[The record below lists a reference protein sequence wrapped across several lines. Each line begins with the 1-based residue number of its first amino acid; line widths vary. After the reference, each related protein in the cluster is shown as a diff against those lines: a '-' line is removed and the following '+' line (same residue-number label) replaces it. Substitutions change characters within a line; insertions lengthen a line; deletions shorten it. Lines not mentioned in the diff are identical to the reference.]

1 MNTHLCLQQVPG
13 FGQYRHL
20 VTEACVLLELH
31 HWDETRNCEKVLQ
44 LEQLSKQTH
53 TTKFNDIAADFSSLL
68 KVENTF
74 KQKPAEVQSEPR
86 TEHRWTVW

>member
-1 MNTHLCLQQVPG
+1 MNKHLCSQQGHV
-13 FGQYRHL
+13 FGKYRHL
-20 VTEACVLLELH
+20 VTEARVLSE
-31 HWDETRNCEKVLQ
+31 HWDETRNCVKVLSSH
-44 LEQLSKQTH
+44 LNKH
-53 TTKFNDIAADFSSLL
+53 TTKFSDIAADFSSLL